1 MPNKTWLGSQK
12 VKIHSDKIFYKI
24 KALNFTEFNLFTQ
37 SKKKKNDRK
46 DNAWKI
52 VIRPK

>member
-12 VKIHSDKIFYKI
+12 VKIHSDKNFDKI

-37 SKKKKNDRK
+37 SKQKK
-46 DNAWKI
+46 
-52 VIRPK
+52 